1 MNIVIKTIL
10 KSLGNIKTA
19 ISCYFITHIAKYIN
33 TETDILLLTKYH
45 YQGKLNSLK
54 ILKYK

>member
-19 ISCYFITHIAKYIN
+19 TSFYFITHIAKHIN
-33 TETDILLLTKYH
+33 TETDILFLTKYH
-45 YQGKLNSLK
+45 YQGKLNSLR